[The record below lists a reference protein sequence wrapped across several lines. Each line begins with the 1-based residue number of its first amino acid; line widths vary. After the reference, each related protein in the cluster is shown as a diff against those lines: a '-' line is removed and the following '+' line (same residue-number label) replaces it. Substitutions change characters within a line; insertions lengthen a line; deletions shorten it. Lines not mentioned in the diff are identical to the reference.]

1 MKKSIEKTRIL
12 YESIKDSKINFH
24 DRLNGKSDLVIVL

>member
-12 YESIKDSKINFH
+12 YESVKDTKINFH
-24 DRLNGKSDLVIVL
+24 ERLNGKQNLVIVL